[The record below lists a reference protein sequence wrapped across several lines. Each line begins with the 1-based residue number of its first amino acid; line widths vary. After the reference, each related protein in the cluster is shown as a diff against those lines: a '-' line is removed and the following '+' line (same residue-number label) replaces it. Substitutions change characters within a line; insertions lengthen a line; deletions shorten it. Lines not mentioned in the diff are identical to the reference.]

1 MQTESGQQSGNPSLT
16 PALSRRPP
24 NVDAPPDIDE
34 DTRKAEEY
42 RMLLVGFA
50 TGLTI
55 AGIFLVYIV
64 FEAARLLP

>member
-1 MQTESGQQSGNPSLT
+1 MQTETGQQSGNPALA
-16 PALSRRPP
+16 PAARPLVSGE
-24 NVDAPPDIDE
+24 NGPPDID
-34 DTRKAEEY
+34 DDARKAEEY

-64 FEAARLLP
+64 FEAAKLLP